1 MTTKTLTDDTPN
13 PEAERVCWQQD
24 EYLYRI
30 RLSRTTLFELERA
43 GLGPE
48 CVRIGRR
55 KLFLEPPADYLR
67 RIAAAKSA

>member
-1 MTTKTLTDDTPN
+1 MMPETPKAK
-13 PEAERVCWQQD
+13 PAYRQD
-24 EYLYRI
+24 EFLYET

-55 KLFLEPPADYLR
+55 KLFLEQPADWLR
-67 RIAAAKSA
+67 RIAAAKAA

>member
-1 MTTKTLTDDTPN
+1 MPSKRIAVETPN
-13 PEAERVCWQQD
+13 PEVERAAWHQD
-24 EYLYRI
+24 EYLHRI
-30 RLSRTTLFELERA
+30 RLSRSMLFELERA

-67 RIAAAKSA
+67 RIAGATW

>member
-1 MTTKTLTDDTPN
+1 MQKDGTVSPKPD
-13 PEAERVCWQQD
+13 RVCWHQND
-24 EYLYRI
+24 YLAALLI
-30 RLSRTTLFELERA
+30 SRTKLFELERA

-67 RIAAAKSA
+67 RIAAAKPA